1 MESAESQFS
10 KISAQYDAQRKFM
23 IPHFDD
29 FYAAASDFTL
39 PPSARVIDLGAGTG
53 ILSARVL
60 EKNPTAQI
68 ELLDVSEKM
77 LEQARL
83 RFTGA
88 NVKYT
93 LSDFASW
100 NPQPRSFD
108 AVISALAIHHIP
120 DAEKIALYKK
130 IFGALKDGGIF
141 VNAEQVLGE
150 TDAEIAANAAA
161 REEIILRHMSP
172 EHAVVARE
180 RLKLDRCAT
189 VKSQLEWLSSIGF
202 SDCECLYSH
211 LDFAVL
217 KARFLT
223 FLKGRRLP

>member
-23 IPHFDD
+23 IPRFDD

-39 PPSARVIDLGAGTG
+39 PPSAQVIDLGAGTG

-83 RFTGA
+83 RLAGA

-130 IFGALKDGGIF
+130 IFGAMKDGGIF
-141 VNAEQVLGE
+141 VNANRFWAKPTPKLPR
-150 TDAEIAANAAA
+150 TPPPA
-161 REEIILRHMSP
+161 RKSF
-172 EHAVVARE
+172 
-180 RLKLDRCAT
+180 CAT
-189 VKSQLEWLSSIGF
+189 CRPS
-202 SDCECLYSH
+202 
-211 LDFAVL
+211 
-217 KARFLT
+217 
-223 FLKGRRLP
+223 RRLLRASVSSSTGVRLSKVSSNGFLLSGFPTASVCILTWISPF